1 MCFGKREKQAAEV
14 VVKKKKKN
22 PFPVSFAPTLFIHIL
37 TATHLSSDPCKV
49 NYIVPCHE
57 FPVRG
62 ENDFLLSDFFTHGS
76 VLDV

>member
-1 MCFGKREKQAAEV
+1 MCFEKGEKQAAEV
-14 VVKKKKKN
+14 VVKKRN
-22 PFPVSFAPTLFIHIL
+22 NIPFPVSFAPALFIHIL
-37 TATHLSSDPCKV
+37 TATRLSTDPCKV